1 MKKLI
6 LIILPLF
13 PLFISCQNQLQNVN
27 YNGVSVKIPT
37 NWGNKNTINHYSE
50 DNISEY
56 QISCWSKEN
65 SSSLMIQWVDY
76 EIEDVLYI
84 KLMIETQ
91 IERFP
96 MFSQLDF
103 DNIIDIDFQD
113 IKAKKCHFKG
123 FFDNEV
129 FEGEYIAFTKNH
141 NSYIIM
147 IAGNKNF
154 YKSNVY
160 SAILNSIKPNFS
172 KNKIDSENQVK
183 IIDTD
188 TNFTRYEF
196 KDYSLSIPKTMELR
210 NENSMMSLGKAIV
223 KDKIINTKKIDIGD
237 FNFVFQPVGSDDV
250 QDLERQKKAL
260 ALYARILIQY
270 QKGRIGDFFVWDEDI
285 TYTQDEFN
293 QLNKS
298 FKDNI
303 LSEAVQ
309 IKELNSEIIEIDD
322 IEIKKNDNKIVYI
335 KQLYIRKGF
344 NGDVKVIDYY
354 LYNNDEAVKL
364 TISYRLSEKN
374 LWEKDF
380 DKIIDTF
387 SFNSKK

>member
-1 MKKLI
+1 MKENFKERFAI
-6 LIILPLF
+6 LELL
-13 PLFISCQNQLQNVN
+13 V
-27 YNGVSVKIPT
+27 YD
-37 NWGNKNTINHYSE
+37 NTIEFNF
-50 DNISEY
+50 N
-56 QISCWSKEN
+56 N
-65 SSSLMIQWVDY
+65 
-76 EIEDVLYI
+76 
-84 KLMIETQ
+84 
-91 IERFP
+91 
-96 MFSQLDF
+96 
-103 DNIIDIDFQD
+103 
-113 IKAKKCHFKG
+113 IKATKCHFKG
-123 FFDNEV
+123 YIQNEII
-129 FEGEYIAFTKNH
+129 EGEIIAFTNNH
-141 NSYIIM
+141 TSYLVM
-147 IAGNKNF
+147 IACDIKF

-344 NGDVKVIDYY
+344 NGDVKVIYYY